1 MSLKMIGRTS
11 QKKDISLCIKMG
23 FTLIELLVVIAI
35 IAILMAI
42 LIPVLSGARRQAK
55 IVACQANL
63 KHWGLI
69 LAAYTDDN
77 DGRFFRG
84 MVDGWWNDWIEILEP
99 FHRKMGGLTC
109 CPLAT
114 RTADKGG
121 QGVFAAWKDKEGDY
135 GSYGL
140 NGWVC
145 DADPGGI
152 FKDELYWRKAGVSG
166 AENVPVFL
174 DCQGIAGWP
183 DHTSTPPESNGA
195 SPQGIALIEQM
206 KNFCI
211 NRHGNGVTNCL
222 FMDSSVRTVGL
233 KELWK
238 PKWHQNFNINGPW
251 TKEHVPPPIWPVWM
265 KNFKDY

>member
-1 MSLKMIGRTS
+1 MIGRTS